1 MSVTIPP
8 ARPIA
13 LLEWPAHRVAVWA
26 FLINEAFLFGSVL
39 AAGVFLRLSGTVPWP
54 RPGDALAAGPALVAT
69 AILIASS
76 ATFNESVDAF
86 RRGHALLSRRWLAFS
101 LLLGSIFLVIQ
112 GYEWWD
118 LIEASASLAPGQAG
132 VLRINPW
139 GAVTFIQI
147 FFLATGLHG
156 AHVLL
161 GLALMV
167 WLLVSGSRG
176 VEKRLENVALYWHF
190 VDLIWIFI
198 LSTLYL
204 L

>member
-1 MSVTIPP
+1 MSVTVPP
-8 ARPIA
+8 ARPFA

-39 AAGVFLRLSGTVPWP
+39 AAGVFLRFSGTVPWP
-54 RPGDALAAGPALVAT
+54 RPGDALAVGPALVAT
-69 AILIASS
+69 LILLASS
-76 ATFNESVDAF
+76 ATFNESVDAL
-86 RRGHALLSRRWLAFS
+86 RRGHALLSRRWLALS

-118 LIEASASLAPGQAG
+118 LIEASRALAPVQAG
-132 VLRINPW
+132 VLTVDPW

-147 FFLATGLHG
+147 FFFSTGLHG

-161 GLALMV
+161 GLALML
-167 WLLVSGSRG
+167 WLLSSGTHEQ
-176 VEKRLENVALYWHF
+176 EKRLENVALYWHF
-190 VDLIWIFI
+190 VDLVWIFI